1 MAQHPPP
8 LVAGNWKMN
17 GLRSSLSDVALM
29 REAVA
34 AGRAGRAEVLICPPA
49 TLLMAVAA
57 ICEGSPLKAGGQDC
71 RAEPSGAFTGDI
83 SAAMLKDAGAAY
95 VILGHS
101 ERRAFHHES
110 NAIVRLKAQAALRA
124 GLTPIICVG
133 ETLEDREKGKALAI
147 ISAQLAGS
155 VPEGSPPGGIVLAYE
170 PVWAIGTGLTP
181 GHKEIA
187 EMHRFIRERV
197 TQNIP
202 GVRATLR
209 ILYGGSVKPEN
220 AADLLSAADVDGAL
234 VGGASLT
241 SDTFIEIAEFYRW
254 SGAEPP

>member
-17 GLRSSLSDVALM
+17 GLRSSLSEVALI
-29 REAVA
+29 REAVM

-71 RAEPSGAFTGDI
+71 HAEPWGAFTGDV
-83 SAAMLKDAGAAY
+83 SAGMLKDAGAAY

-101 ERRAFHHES
+101 ERRTLHHES
-110 NAIVRLKAQAALRA
+110 NAAVRRKAQAALRA
-124 GLTPIICVG
+124 GLTPIICIG
-133 ETLEDREKGKALAI
+133 ETLEEREKGQALATV
-147 ISAQLAGS
+147 SAQLAGS
-155 VPEGSPPGGIVLAYE
+155 IPEESLPGGIVLAYE

-181 GHKEIA
+181 AHREII
-187 EMHRFIRERV
+187 EMHRFIREKMS
-197 TQNIP
+197 QNIA
-202 GVRATLR
+202 GQRATLR

-241 SDTFIEIAEFYRW
+241 SASFMEIAEFYRW
-254 SGAEPP
+254 RAAEQP